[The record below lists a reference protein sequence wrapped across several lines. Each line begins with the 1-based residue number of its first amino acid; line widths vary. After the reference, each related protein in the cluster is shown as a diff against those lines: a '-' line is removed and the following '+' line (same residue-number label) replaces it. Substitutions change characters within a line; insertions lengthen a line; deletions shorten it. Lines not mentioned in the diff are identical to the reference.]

1 MLDGNLT
8 GALGALLAA
17 LSGVAFYIA
26 SRHRK
31 ILVGRALRVPAVIA
45 GVLLSLASLPLLCAV
60 LAPLAA
66 IFAWAT
72 LLMMALTIF
81 PFLPLLRGGRA

>member
-17 LSGVAFYIA
+17 LSGAAFYLA

-31 ILVGRALRVPAVIA
+31 ILVGRSLRGPAIIA
-45 GVLLSLASLPLLCAV
+45 AVLLSLASLPLLCTA
-60 LAPLAA
+60 LSPLAA
-66 IFAWAT
+66 TFAWIT
-72 LLMMALTIF
+72 LLMSALTIL
-81 PFLPLLRGGRA
+81 PFLPLLRCARA